1 MIAAGID
8 QGTTGSK
15 AALFDENGRVSLL
28 PELRHRTDYP
38 APGWVEQDPREL
50 LANVR
55 GLVDAAGAA
64 GARSIGLANQG
75 ETIVAWDRQSG
86 EPIRPAIVWQDQRTA
101 AAVGKL
107 KAEGHEAAARRISGL
122 PLDAYFSASKLAWVL
137 DNIEGA
143 LVLASSGRLGLGTSD
158 AYFAERLTGRY
169 VTEPTTAG
177 RTGLMDIRSCCW
189 DARLC
194 ELFGV
199 PIELL
204 PEIVDGTDPVGEI
217 ATPSGS
223 VQLTLSLVDQ
233 VAALYGHGCRR
244 PGDAKFTFGT
254 GAFGLAITGIGA
266 PVANA
271 RGAITAA
278 CWQDGTE
285 RVYAD
290 DGGVYS
296 AGAAIEWLRRIGLL
310 SDLGE
315 LDRLAGDSAAS
326 RGLFF
331 VPALSG
337 LACPH
342 WDRTAAGLWIGLDA
356 GTDRSDLQ
364 KAVLE
369 GVAFR
374 TAEVL
379 DVLTLPGQQAGA
391 LSIDGGLARSDYFV
405 RMLASITERTIS
417 VLDAVDLTAI
427 GAAEMALAAV
437 LGEPLGRSTRSALQ
451 RRQVAPQDVAAAA
464 LRARFTEARE
474 RASGWRQ

>member
-15 AALFDENGRVSLL
+15 AALLDANGRITLL
-28 PELRHRTDYP
+28 PGLRHRTDYP
-38 APGWVEQDPREL
+38 ASGRVEQDPREL
-50 LANVR
+50 LANVQQ
-55 GLVDAAGAA
+55 LADAAGAA
-64 GARSIGLANQG
+64 GARSLGLANQG
-75 ETIVAWDRQSG
+75 ETIVAWDRRSG
-86 EPIRPAIVWQDQRTA
+86 EPIGPAIVWQDQRTS
-101 AAVGKL
+101 AAVDKL
-107 KAEGHEAAARRISGL
+107 RTQGYEAAARRISGL

-137 DNIEGA
+137 DNIEDA
-143 LVLASSGRLGLGTSD
+143 RPLAARGRLGLGTSD

-177 RTGLMDIRSCCW
+177 RTGLMNIRSCRW
-189 DARLC
+189 DAGLC

-204 PEIVDGTDPVGEI
+204 PDIVDGTDPIGEI
-217 ATPSGS
+217 TTPTGPL
-223 VQLTLSLVDQ
+223 QFTLSLVDQ

-271 RGAITAA
+271 GGAITAA
-278 CWQDGTE
+278 CWQDGTD

-296 AGAAIEWLRRIGLL
+296 AGAAIEWLGRIGLL
-310 SDLGE
+310 SDLAE
-315 LDRLAGDSAAS
+315 LDHLSGASAAS

-356 GTDRSDLQ
+356 GTERTDLQ

-379 DVLTLPGQQAGA
+379 DVLALPNQQTGA
-391 LSIDGGLARSDYFV
+391 LSIDGGLARSGYFV
-405 RMLASITERTIS
+405 GMLASITGRTIS
-417 VLDAVDLTAI
+417 VLDAVELTAV
-427 GAAEMALAAV
+427 GTAEMALARA
-437 LGEPLGRSTRSALQ
+437 LGEPLGRASRPVLK
-451 RRQVAPQDVAAAA
+451 RRRVAPQHDAAAF
-464 LRARFTEARE
+464 RARFADARQ
-474 RASGWRQ
+474 RATGWRQ